1 MKKVITSLVLLCTF
15 IVSNSQEIKTYKGS
29 FPNSVFSYVYIL
41 EPRVEYSYYE
51 NEDLSRVYNGPF
63 VLRFTGDGST
73 QQKTIY
79 GSMKGQFKDGYFDGD
94 WVFIYPI
101 SVLSVRKPAKKYTA
115 TLKCHFK
122 DGYLDGPVDMTITN
136 SLKNVVSRTTMNC
149 SNGKADGDFS
159 FFNKEHPGFD
169 FEEMNGKY
177 ERGQKTGKWSF
188 SYRGNR
194 GLRNYENDEEYMI
207 DSETGERLSPSGLPV
222 DCGALGTSMNT
233 LLKAIDVVNRDESKR
248 FYDKLYSPEK
258 VSSENTSDNISKEDE
273 IYVAVEQMAE
283 FPGGQAAINEWLSN
297 NLRYPE
303 AAQENGIQ
311 GRVLVEVVI
320 EKDGSISHPKIRK
333 GVDKDLDR
341 EALRVVKSMPK
352 WQPGKN
358 NGVAVRSYY
367 RLPVVF
373 KMPN

>member
-1 MKKVITSLVLLCTF
+1 MKKLITIFLIFCTF
-15 IVSNSQEIKTYKGS
+15 MVSNGQEMKTYKGR
-29 FPNSVFSYVYIL
+29 FPNVFSYVYIL

-63 VLRFTGDGST
+63 SLRFTGDGST

-101 SVLSVRKPAKKYTA
+101 STLPTIREGAKNYTA

-149 SNGKADGDFS
+149 SNGRADGEFS
-159 FFNKEHPGFD
+159 FYNKEHHDYD
-169 FEEMNGKY
+169 FEEMKGKY

-194 GLRNYENDEEYMI
+194 GMYNYDNGEEYMI
-207 DSETGERLSPSGLPV
+207 DNETGERLSGLGLPNECV
-222 DCGALGTSMNT
+222 ALGTSMDT
-233 LLKAIDVVNRDESKR
+233 LLRAIDVVNRVESKR
-248 FYDKLYSPEK
+248 FYAKLYSLEEMP
-258 VSSENTSDNISKEDE
+258 SENTSDNVSKEDE
-273 IYVAVEQMAE
+273 IFVTVEQPAE
-283 FPGGQAAINEWLSN
+283 FPGGQAAMSEWLRN
-297 NLRYPE
+297 NVHYPE
-303 AAQENGIQ
+303 AAQQNDIQ

-320 EKDGSISHPKIRK
+320 EKDGSISHPKILK

-341 EALRVVKSMPK
+341 EALRVVRNMPK
-352 WQPGKN
+352 WQSGKN
-358 NGVAVRSYY
+358 NGVAVRSYS

-373 KMPN
+373 KI